1 MFSLRFHTRGIVAL
15 FDLLRNIYIYIYIYP
30 HRRIDV
36 LSGYIYRSLRGERK
50 KKTHGKLTNKF

>member
-15 FDLLRNIYIYIYIYP
+15 FDLLRNIYIYP